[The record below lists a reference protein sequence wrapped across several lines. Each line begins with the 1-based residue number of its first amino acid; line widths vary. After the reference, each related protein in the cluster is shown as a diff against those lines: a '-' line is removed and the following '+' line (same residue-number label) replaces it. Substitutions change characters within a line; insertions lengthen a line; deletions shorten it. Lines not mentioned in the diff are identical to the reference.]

1 MNEYEV
7 RFRDSDGVVRTKV
20 VQGTSQQD
28 AENKVILEEGQELV
42 PLIDTRPIGSGEGGI
57 GDLAASKEDVA
68 LRAPYS
74 LTREQLEQERAPFAQ
89 FQRGFI
95 SGLGRDPDEQLGGA
109 ERRFFQNRQ
118 QAGLSSILFNAL
130 QDPKTFQ
137 DYLASTGVSDLDAR
151 DKQIIFDQTKN
162 PFVDENATDAQ
173 KLEAQR
179 ASQFRLAEAAK
190 NLGAQGVDIFQNAR
204 DTFRNLLAGNKTG
217 FSDGTVGV
225 PNSNPAQL
233 TALRELTN
241 PSMNNS
247 QAVTD
252 LLNLASGA
260 AQDRYGSF
268 LGSRIMPT
276 AGSLTSQFATAAAP
290 EREAGFLEFLGNRLG
305 LT

>member
-7 RFRDSDGVVRTKV
+7 RFRGKDGVVRTKV
-20 VQGTSQQD
+20 VRGTSQQD
-28 AENKVILEEGQELV
+28 AENKVILEEGEELV
-42 PLIDTRPIGSGEGGI
+42 PLIDTRPVGSGEGGI
-57 GDLAASKEDVA
+57 GDVAASNES
-68 LRAPYS
+68 LPS
-74 LTREQLEQERAPFAQ
+74 SPFNLTREQLEQERAPFAQ

-95 SGLGRDPDEQLGGA
+95 SGLGRDPNEELGGA

-137 DYLASTGVSDLDAR
+137 DFIASAGVKDLD
-151 DKQIIFDQTKN
+151 
-162 PFVDENATDAQ
+162 ENDINFINSQRQLQGLAPITDAATQ
-173 KLEAQR
+173 K

-204 DTFRNLLAGNKTG
+204 DTFRNLLAGSKTG
-217 FSDGTVGV
+217 FSDASVGV
-225 PNSNPAQL
+225 PSTTGRTAQL
-233 TALRELTN
+233 TALQELTN

-247 QAVTD
+247 QAVND

>member
-1 MNEYEV
+1 MNEYDV
-7 RFRDSDGVVRTKV
+7 IVIGRDGRKRTIK
-20 VQGTSQQD
+20 VQGTSQRD
-28 AENKVILEEGQELV
+28 AESKANAGLPEGESV
-42 PLIDTRPIGSGEGGI
+42 EFTSPRLIGEDDTLTSGE
-57 GDLAASKEDVA
+57 AEDVA
-68 LRAPYS
+68 STAPLN

-89 FQRGFI
+89 FQRGFT

-118 QAGLSSILFNAL
+118 GAGLSSILFNAL

-151 DKQIIFDQTKN
+151 DKKIIFDQTN
-162 PFVDENATDAQ
+162 NAFVNADATDAQ

-204 DTFRNLLAGNKTG
+204 DTFRNLLAGSNTN
-217 FSDGTVGV
+217 FSNANDGSLRT
-225 PNSNPAQL
+225 NPAQL

-247 QAVTD
+247 QAVND

-268 LGSRIMPT
+268 LGSRIIPT
-276 AGSLTSQFATAAAP
+276 ANSLTSQFATAAAP